1 MKSIMQGQKRCL
13 ICRSPYVEKHHVF
26 GAANRQNSEK
36 YGLTVWLCHKHH
48 NEPPEGVHH
57 NRELS
62 DRLKSWAQVRF
73 DESYP
78 NTNFVEVFGKNYEDK
93 ESESSDD
100 TVERTTND

>member
-48 NEPPEGVHH
+48 NEPPEGVHF
-57 NRELS
+57 NRRFMDELHEWGQS
-62 DRLKSWAQVRF
+62 AAIRNLLSGRKLHRHIR
-73 DESYP
+73 
-78 NTNFVEVFGKNYEDK
+78 K
-93 ESESSDD
+93 ELCGSC
-100 TVERTTND
+100 R

>member
-48 NEPPEGVHH
+48 NEPPEGVHFI
-57 NRELS
+57 R
-62 DRLKSWAQVRF
+62 RF
-73 DESYP
+73 MDVLHEWGQKQFETYYP
-78 NTNFVEVFGKNYEDK
+78 AENFTAVFGKNYLGAADED
-93 ESESSDD
+93 
-100 TVERTTND
+100 

>member
-48 NEPPEGVHH
+48 NEPPEGVHF
-57 NRELS
+57 NWRFMDELHEWGQ
-62 DRLKSWAQVRF
+62 RQF
-73 DESYP
+73 ETYYP
-78 NTNFVEVFGKNYEDK
+78 TENFTEIFGKNYVRSADED
-93 ESESSDD
+93 
-100 TVERTTND
+100 

>member
-48 NEPPEGVHH
+48 NEPPEGVHF
-57 NRELS
+57 NR
-62 DRLKSWAQVRF
+62 RF
-73 DESYP
+73 IIVIVKRTHQFTE
-78 NTNFVEVFGKNYEDK
+78 NTCLRH
-93 ESESSDD
+93 SA
-100 TVERTTND
+100 